1 MGRLNPKLEQV
12 SALHPGN
19 VLRTENIHQAGNK
32 SLVVD
37 PGEDTD
43 FETGKA
49 AGADM
54 LQGGPQRKWWLL
66 LMLHGGQPLCAENEE
81 PH

>member
-1 MGRLNPKLEQV
+1 M
-12 SALHPGN
+12 
-19 VLRTENIHQAGNK
+19 
-32 SLVVD
+32 VD

-54 LQGGPQRKWWLL
+54 LQGGLQRKWWLL
-66 LMLHGGQPLCAENEE
+66 LMLHRGQPLCAENEE